1 MLIMTQ
7 EELKQTLKD
16 KLKQCDKDVLVDII
30 TDLCLVYIGARAL
43 VDMSMQQPLNTIQTN
58 IQELDNFIA
67 QKINTNLY
75 DTRK

>member
-75 DTRK
+75 DSRI